1 MHFPP
6 PSVTSRKATK
16 PDARSSLQAS
26 AGGPVLDLNRYVT
39 GLLTL
44 IASNLSGSAS
54 SAYLS
59 LYAIGI
65 ETWRV
70 MVMLANEGRVT
81 AQRIVQL
88 LDADKGAISRT
99 LKIMQERGLV
109 EFEPDESD
117 GRLRHFVF
125 TPEGRQLHD
134 RIIRLALVREAA
146 AISVLS
152 DKEVETLRDLLRR
165 VYVNLPN
172 VEKATAQFSRDER
185 EVLGLPADG
194 PPLRRRGSSGAAER
208 TKSTQSAKSRSGNN
222 RRATPR

>member
-1 MHFPP
+1 MTP
-6 PSVTSRKATK
+6 RKATNVN
-16 PDARSSLQAS
+16 ARSSLQAS
-26 AGGPVLDLNRYVT
+26 PGGPVLDLNRYVT

-44 IASNLSGSAS
+44 IASNLSGGAS

-59 LYAIGI
+59 LYAVGI

-70 MVMLANEGRVT
+70 MVMLAIEGRVT

-99 LKIMQERGLV
+99 LKTMQERGLV
-109 EFEPDESD
+109 KFEPDESD

-125 TPEGRQLHD
+125 TPEGRLLHD
-134 RIIRLALVREAA
+134 RILRLALVREAA

-152 DKEVETLRDLLRR
+152 DQEVETLRDLLRR

-172 VEKATAQFSRDER
+172 VEKATAQFGRDER
-185 EVLGLPADG
+185 EALGLPADG
-194 PPLRRRGSSGAAER
+194 PPLRRRGGSQAAER
-208 TKSTQSAKSRSGNN
+208 TKSSRGARSRSANST
-222 RRATPR
+222 RATPR